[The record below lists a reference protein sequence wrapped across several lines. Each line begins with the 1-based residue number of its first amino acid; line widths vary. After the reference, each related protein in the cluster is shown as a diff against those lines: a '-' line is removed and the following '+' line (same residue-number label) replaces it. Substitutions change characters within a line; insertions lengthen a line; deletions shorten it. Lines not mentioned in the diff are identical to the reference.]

1 VRSVDEARF
10 VCVALRRH
18 SAQRDKDVMK
28 NFLLYGPYGYT
39 GQLIV
44 DLATQQGLRPILA
57 GRNEKQLSAQA
68 RQYNLDYR
76 AFALEETEKLDSALR
91 EVDAVLHC
99 AGPFVH
105 TFRQMAEAC
114 LRTKRHYVD
123 ISGEI
128 AGFEALAAMDRQAK
142 DAGVML
148 LPGAGFDVVPTDCL
162 AAHLKTRLPDATHLR
177 LFLRGVGAGVSRGTA
192 KSAIENM
199 HRQGMIRKDGQLVQ
213 VPPVWKALMQ
223 DFGRGPVRVISVGWG
238 DVSTAYYSTSIPNVE
253 TYMSLPQQIVNLMYD
268 MRTIGPL
275 FYNRV
280 AKTILKAVMHLY
292 PPGPS
297 EGRRMKAFATMIG
310 EVTNDRGTT
319 AVSKL
324 RTREG
329 YTFTAQV
336 TVEIMKR
343 ILNGDCKSGFQTPSL
358 AYGKDFVLQFDGV
371 TREDIS

>member
-1 VRSVDEARF
+1 MGIN
-10 VCVALRRH
+10 
-18 SAQRDKDVMK
+18 VMK
-28 NFLLYGPYGYT
+28 NFLIYGSYGYT

-44 DLATQQGLRPILA
+44 DLATQHGLHPILA
-57 GRNEKQLSAQA
+57 GRNENKLRAQA
-68 RQYNLDYR
+68 KKYDLEYR
-76 AFALEETEKLDSALR
+76 AFSLDEASKIDSALR

-99 AGPFVH
+99 AGPFVL

-128 AGFEALAAMDRQAK
+128 PGFEALAAMDQQAK
-142 DAGVML
+142 ETGIML
-148 LPGAGFDVVPTDCL
+148 LPGGGFDVVPTDCL

-199 HRQGMIRKDGQLVQ
+199 HRQGMIRRDGKLVQ
-213 VPPVWKALMQ
+213 VLPVWKALMQ

-238 DVSTAYYSTSIPNVE
+238 DVSTAYYSTGIPNVE
-253 TYMSLPQQIVNLMYD
+253 TYMSLPQPIINLMYD
-268 MRTIGPL
+268 MRVIGPL

-280 AKTILKAVMHLY
+280 AKTILKALMHLY

-297 EGRRMKAFATMIG
+297 EARRMKAFATMIG

-343 ILNGDCKSGFQTPSL
+343 ILNGDFKSGFQTPSL

-371 TREDIS
+371 TREDLS